1 MELINLWIPVFL
13 WILIG
18 IVLVLMISQRPP
30 RRSLDA
36 ETDPR

>member
-18 IVLVLMISQRPP
+18 IVLVLMISELPIK
-30 RRSLDA
+30 RRK
-36 ETDPR
+36 R